1 MYSIGEFAKLTSVTE
16 RTLRY
21 YDKKELLKPSVRNE
35 HGHRYYTEK
44 DLVSLQKILALKYVD
59 YSLEDIGEFLNKSG
73 EDLKLSLDMQSD
85 LLQKNKAQL
94 EQILQTIDHVKN
106 IIKDHEEHTDRDL
119 MLALIYSLQSE
130 EKMKKWMAKHVS
142 QPLVYRMFMEG
153 QSAEERIDSEK
164 QMIGIFG
171 DIKKFYNEG
180 RSVEDKLVQNKVMK
194 LMTILSHVFK
204 PEDLAELEKLEDTI
218 DEVQHLQSSPIPIEV
233 EEYLTEVIK
242 SMESNTFN
250 SAGDKTD

>member
-1 MYSIGEFAKLTSVTE
+1 QIG
-16 RTLRY
+16 
-21 YDKKELLKPSVRNE
+21 
-35 HGHRYYTEK
+35 
-44 DLVSLQKILALKYVD
+44 
-59 YSLEDIGEFLNKSG
+59 
-73 EDLKLSLDMQSD
+73 
-85 LLQKNKAQL
+85 
-94 EQILQTIDHVKN
+94 QIIQTIDHVKN
-106 IIKDHEEHTDRDL
+106 IIKDHEEYTDRDL

-130 EKMKKWMAKHVS
+130 EKMREWMAKHVS
-142 QPLVYRMFMEG
+142 QPLVNRMFMEG

-164 QMIGIFG
+164 QMIGIFA

-242 SMESNTFN
+242 SIESNTFN